1 MRSEVERA
9 EGYFLV
15 PFKGGE
21 VQLPELSWG
30 EARAWALVSA
40 QAFGPVFAEFEREWK
55 PGDGLIGVELG
66 NQAAMD
72 VIAAR
77 IAAYDT
83 ENVLGGEA
91 GILKL
96 RGEQIHALYQELYAT
111 SHPFD
116 ANLQA
121 ALVQMATLRVNAALA
136 VQLAGVSS
144 TLGSSGSGSSLL
156 GRRGPDSPLRNLKSS
171 GKRNRNSNSGQPPS
185 ASA

>member
-15 PFKGGE
+15 PFKDGE
-21 VQLPELSWG
+21 VHLPELSWG

-66 NQAAMD
+66 NRAAMD
-72 VIAAR
+72 VIVAR
-77 IAAYDT
+77 IAVYDT
-83 ENVLGGEA
+83 ENALGGEPR
-91 GILKL
+91 IMRL

-116 ANLQA
+116 ASLQA
-121 ALVQMATLRVNAALA
+121 ALMQMATLRVNAALA
-136 VQLAGVSS
+136 AQLAGVSS
-144 TLGSSGSGSSLL
+144 TPGSSSSGASRRERRAANSPSRSS
-156 GRRGPDSPLRNLKSS
+156 KSS
-171 GKRNRNSNSGQPPS
+171 GTTSRSLSN
-185 ASA
+185 A